1 MKVLNEGSDA
11 VFGKDA
17 DHLSAGEV
25 ATMNANPTSKFKVRK
40 PTADEEA
47 QGAKLVFVQG
57 SLSG

>member
-1 MKVLNEGSDA
+1 
-11 VFGKDA
+11 
-17 DHLSAGEV
+17 
-25 ATMNANPTSKFKVRK
+25 VRK